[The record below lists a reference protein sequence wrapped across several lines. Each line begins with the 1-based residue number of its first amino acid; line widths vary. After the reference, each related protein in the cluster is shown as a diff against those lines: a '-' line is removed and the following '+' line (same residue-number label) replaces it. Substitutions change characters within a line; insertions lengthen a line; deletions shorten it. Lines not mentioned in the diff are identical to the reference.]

1 VSTKSVGL
9 LLSLVIAIFAG
20 CASERGGS
28 LPVQAG
34 KTPEVRVRER
44 AQARWDALLK
54 GEADK
59 AYTFLSPASRETM
72 TVFTYRARVNPQSWR
87 GATVESVVC
96 EAERCDVKITI
107 KMEVLNKLPVTVP
120 GVAETWILDQS
131 EWWLVYTG

>member
-1 VSTKSVGL
+1 MCIKFAGL
-9 LLSLVIAIFAG
+9 LVAVAVLFSGG
-20 CASERGGS
+20 CASDRGGVAS
-28 LPVQAG
+28 AQAG
-34 KTPEVRVRER
+34 KKSEVRVRDR

-54 GEADK
+54 GDADK
-59 AYTFLSPASRETM
+59 AYEFLSPASRETM
-72 TVFTYRARVNPQSWR
+72 TMFTYRARVNPQSWR